1 MNSNGQHES
10 TYDSRRPA
18 NGRQAGPSN
27 REPRESGTIALRNP
41 KRRIQYM
48 GLSLAIVFSIYF
60 ARLFVLQIIEGPRW
74 AAEAAKNQLVT
85 FNVPAI
91 RGSITD
97 VNGRL
102 IATTVLARHVIADQ
116 TQIKDIPGTAKAIA
130 EITGEKKATIQKA
143 LTGKKKF
150 SYVVKAIT
158 PDQWDQIRDLD
169 LPGLYSERTT
179 IRNYPAGK
187 LAASVIGFVG
197 GEEKGLAGI
206 EYSLNDLLAG
216 KNGKETIELVKG
228 REIPT
233 GARYGEPSVDGTS
246 VRLTLDE
253 DIQAMAERVLVDRLK
268 SAKATSGSVV
278 VLDPK
283 TGDILAMATAPSY
296 DPGNTRNIELKDLRN
311 PAIQDA
317 FEPGSTAKVMTM
329 AAVIEE
335 GAATPKTKFTIPKR
349 LKRADRYFKDHDDHG
364 VLKLTLNG
372 VLAKSS
378 NMGSILAA
386 EKIGDKKFVS
396 YLKKFGIGE
405 STGLNLPGESSGFIP
420 DMKDPNQWSGT
431 TFPTLAF
438 GQGLSVSAVQVAS
451 VYATIANNGVRVAP
465 RIIAGY
471 TDADG
476 EYTETEPSKKTR
488 VISATTAK
496 TVREMLESVVSKDG
510 TAPQAQIPGYRVA
523 GKTGT
528 ANKFSE
534 ETGGYSGYTASFIG
548 MAPAE
553 DPALVVAVSINTP
566 GGEHYGSL
574 VSGPVFRD
582 VMSYALAK
590 GKIAP
595 SITKRP
601 SMAVEW

>member
-1 MNSNGQHES
+1 
-10 TYDSRRPA
+10 
-18 NGRQAGPSN
+18 
-27 REPRESGTIALRNP
+27 
-41 KRRIQYM
+41 
-48 GLSLAIVFSIYF
+48 
-60 ARLFVLQIIEGPRW
+60 
-74 AAEAAKNQLVT
+74 
-85 FNVPAI
+85 
-91 RGSITD
+91 
-97 VNGRL
+97 
-102 IATTVLARHVIADQ
+102 
-116 TQIKDIPGTAKAIA
+116 
-130 EITGEKKATIQKA
+130 
-143 LTGKKKF
+143 
-150 SYVVKAIT
+150 
-158 PDQWDQIRDLD
+158 
-169 LPGLYSERTT
+169 
-179 IRNYPAGK
+179 
-187 LAASVIGFVG
+187 
-197 GEEKGLAGI
+197 
-206 EYSLNDLLAG
+206 LAG

-233 GARYGEPSVDGTS
+233 GARFGEPSVDGTS

-534 ETGGYSGYTASFIG
+534 ETRGYSGYTASFIG